1 MGSMRYLLSAVL
13 CCAVLALPGPADGF
27 DLSQLPKLGDAGTTG
42 LSREDERRIGRTM
55 VSQLRESGA
64 LIEDPEIEHYVRTVG
79 QRLVAHSDRPEE
91 QFEFFVVNDTSI
103 NAFAMP
109 GGYVGVNL
117 GLILATDTEAELAGV
132 MAHEVAHVTQRHIAR
147 RIEDSQGS
155 NLAALGGMLAAV
167 LVGVQTGQA
176 DVTAAGAMSA
186 QALALRRQLQFS
198 RAHEHEADR
207 IGIRMMARAGYDPQG
222 MVDFFETLDRRYR
235 HSGGDSVPEY
245 LQTHPLTSTRI
256 TEARSRAREMSFDAR
271 TPSRNYY
278 LTRTRLNARTTNPE
292 IRELISL
299 VPSRMPENA
308 ALTDQLDRYGR
319 ALRHYYQGRSNE
331 AVDIL
336 KELVDESP
344 DMVAY
349 HRALADALRASGE
362 EDQSREHLARAL
374 RLFPDNVALLESYGS
389 ALLAAGQPQ
398 DAYEVYGR
406 ILDSNDAKPRHLR
419 HRARAANDAG
429 NIADSH
435 FYLARY
441 HFEQRNLPLAMSQ
454 IRLAQTHPAAQ
465 FGRMDRYNRLA
476 EDIWSAWER
485 TPDRERQAQRR
496 R

>member
-1 MGSMRYLLSAVL
+1 MTKSLLSALL
-13 CCAVLALPGPADGF
+13 CCAMVMLPGPVAGF
-27 DLSQLPKLGDAGTTG
+27 DLSQLPQLGDTGTSG
-42 LSREDERRIGRTM
+42 LSREDERRIGQTM
-55 VSQLRESGA
+55 VSQLRQSGA

-79 QRLVAHSDRPEE
+79 QRLVAHSDRPGED
-91 QFEFFVVNDTSI
+91 FEFFVVNDTAI

-147 RIEDSQGS
+147 RLEAAQGA

-256 TEARSRAREMSFDAR
+256 TEARSRAREMNVDPRPA
-271 TPSRNYY
+271 SRNYY
-278 LTRTRLNARTTNPE
+278 LTRARLDARTANLE
-292 IRELISL
+292 IRELVPL
-299 VPSRMPENA
+299 VPARMPA
-308 ALTDQLDRYGR
+308 DAMLTDQLERYTR
-319 ALRHYYQGRSNE
+319 ALRHYHQGRAGE
-331 AVDIL
+331 AVPLL
-336 KELVDESP
+336 KQLVEESP
-344 DMVAY
+344 DVLAY
-349 HRALADALRASGE
+349 HRALADALRADGE
-362 EDQSREHLARAL
+362 EEKSRERLTRAL
-374 RLFPDNVALLESYGS
+374 RLFPGNVALLESYGS
-389 ALLAAGQPQ
+389 ALMADGRPAE
-398 DAYEVYGR
+398 AYEVFGR

-419 HRARAANDAG
+419 ERARAANHMG
-429 NIADSH
+429 NMADSH
-435 FYLARY
+435 FYLARF
-441 HFEQRNLPLAMSQ
+441 HFEQRNLPIAMSQ
-454 IRLAQTHPAAQ
+454 IRQAQTHPTAE

-476 EDIWSAWER
+476 EDIRIAWQR
-485 TPDRERQAQRR
+485 TPERERRAQRQR
-496 R
+496 